1 MPDVWFD
8 QGCAWLGTG
17 VGNPF
22 AEIGDD
28 LGIALGAELATSDYV
43 IEDGFASLTEAPG
56 LNVTIDEDA
65 LCTLNSMPLVAED
78 SFNRLQTTAPTV
90 SLSASKDLT
99 RLARAST

>member
-56 LNVTIDEDA
+56 LGVTIDEDA
-65 LCTLNSMPLVAED
+65 LCTLNSMPLPK
-78 SFNRLQTTAPTV
+78 T
-90 SLSASKDLT
+90 LSTGSRQPRRRSVCRPRK
-99 RLARAST
+99 S